1 MKTII
6 ISMFLF
12 ILLCATA
19 LNQTTKQKPTAASN
33 NQSHQTFYFR
43 GYGPCNLTNELNE
56 KEIKSFLDCIS
67 NDTSLAQIRYDFDH
81 PDKKLAPLVKK
92 LSDESK
98 SCILK
103 TAKFSLGPKS
113 CPEMVPVRWT
123 VFKRT

>member
-6 ISMFLF
+6 NFYVF
-12 ILLCATA
+12 IHFIMCTA
-19 LNQTTKQKPTAASN
+19 LTQTTKQKPTAASN

-103 TAKFSLGPKS
+103 TAKFSPGPKS
-113 CPEMVPVRWT
+113 CPKNQEI
-123 VFKRT
+123 K